1 MGFWSDTFGGG
12 NSFSES
18 VANVTTKDDNYEY
31 RGGTLYDNTTNK
43 AVDDTQFGSDSKY
56 GPLGSADSKNTD
68 AYSYNLNQGNAGT
81 TPLGSNADSDRG
93 GLANGLGAIT
103 RRPSTMA
110 NLGLMAGGI
119 PGAIMAGTIAAGRG
133 RKYDQKNPAFP
144 IDRNLEAN
152 PEFRKKAAAQEV
164 SFGRLGKEG
173 RSFTKDQLKQI
184 REGKGRIEGAFFK
197 DGDTSKQFKM
207 NRFGSSYEINPE
219 TGNSK
224 LIEDQAAAA
233 GGEGGIAAVRPVATQ
248 ATAPTSTLPAIS
260 TESEFAKQQMVSP
273 PAEWLIANGY
283 ADTNPS
289 YDALVKYNTDLR
301 AGVLT
306 MSEGGRLGQT
316 QMQMSQIARK
326 GAINPQIPVG
336 GLQQYGTYLDNR
348 YGDPEFDQKRMQF
361 LREVGQQEQQTFG
374 GGGGGSFPSSGL
386 GGKGGAG
393 SSADRLTQP
402 LNELTTATNNTQLIE
417 NGFDNSVD
425 PVDQYVQSANASSAA
440 SSQAPTNSLY
450 KGLSPVFGG
459 AMGGARAELPSS
471 DSYHALYQSAL
482 GMAEGGD
489 VQFALGG
496 NEKDL
501 INAMEDVIR
510 RDLADDAQVNPEQ
523 MSDQDKIV
531 VAQYVQQYGES
542 ALMEMVNSV
551 KNGTA
556 DETRERFARGE
567 NGMVRGN
574 GDGSGTDDKV
584 TAQLK
589 DGDATQDVLLADGE
603 FVLRKD
609 ATQAIEKK
617 YGGGALDKIN
627 DAGPDAAKELRRLMP
642 T

>member
-1 MGFWSDTFGGG
+1 MGFWSETFGGG

-18 VANVTTKDDNYEY
+18 VANATTPRDDYEY
-31 RGGTLYDNTTNK
+31 RGGTLYGKDNK
-43 AVDDTQFGSDSKY
+43 AVDYNPDTGKYGGAGAPSNLGAMDSK
-56 GPLGSADSKNTD
+56 STD

-93 GLANGLGAIT
+93 GLSNGLGAMMRSPVAMGT
-103 RRPSTMA
+103 
-110 NLGLMAGGI
+110 LGLMSGGI
-119 PGAIMAGTIAAGRG
+119 GPALMSGAMAAGRG

-144 IDRNLEAN
+144 IDRNLEAD

-173 RSFTKDQLKQI
+173 RSFTSAQLKQI
-184 REGKGRIEGAFFK
+184 REDPKGRIEGAFFK

-207 NRFGSSYEINPE
+207 NMFGNTYEINPE

-233 GGEGGIAAVRPVATQ
+233 GGDNDGIAAVRRSVATQ

-326 GAINPQIPVG
+326 GAINPQTPVG

-374 GGGGGSFPSSGL
+374 GGSGGSFPSSGL

-393 SSADRLTQP
+393 SPADRLTQP
-402 LNELTTATNNTQLIE
+402 LNELTTATDNTQLIE
-417 NGFDNSVD
+417 NGFDNNVD
-425 PVDQYVQSANASSAA
+425 PVEQYAQSANASSAA

-459 AMGGARAELPSS
+459 AIGGARA
-471 DSYHALYQSAL
+471 AL

-501 INAMEDVIR
+501 INAAERAVR
-510 RDLADDAQVNPEQ
+510 NGLQAQGMARGGDMDISNE
-523 MSDQDKIV
+523 DKIAI
-531 VAQYVQQYGES
+531 AQYVEQYGKP
-542 ALMEMVNSV
+542 ALMQLVDSV
-551 KNGTA
+551 RTGEA
-556 DETRERFARGE
+556 DETRKRFARGE

-574 GDGSGTDDKV
+574 GDGSGTDDKI

>member
-1 MGFWSDTFGGG
+1 MGFWSETFGGG
-12 NSFSES
+12 NSFKES
-18 VANVTTKDDNYEY
+18 VANATTRDDDYEY
-31 RGGTLYDNTTNK
+31 RGGTLYGKDNK
-43 AVDDTQFGSDSKY
+43 AVDPDQFGSDSKY
-56 GPLGSADSKNTD
+56 GPLGRADSKSTD

-81 TPLGSNADSDRG
+81 TPLGSNATSERG
-93 GLANGLGAIT
+93 GLSNGLGAIM
-103 RRPSTMA
+103 RNPVAMGG
-110 NLGLMAGGI
+110 LGLISGGI
-119 PGAIMAGTIAAGRG
+119 GPALMSGAIAAGRG
-133 RKYDQKNPAFP
+133 RKYDQKNPAYVNKGKG
-144 IDRNLEAN
+144 D
-152 PEFRKKAAAQEV
+152 PEFRKKAAAQEF
-164 SFGRLGKEG
+164 SRNFGRLGKEG
-173 RSFTKDQLKQI
+173 RSFTKDQLTQI
-184 REGKGRIEGAFFK
+184 REDPKARIEGAFFK

-207 NRFGSSYEINPE
+207 NMFGNTYEINPE

-233 GGEGGIAAVRPVATQ
+233 GGDNDGIAAIRRAVGTQ

-260 TESEFAKQQMVSP
+260 TESEFAKQQVLSP

-283 ADTNPS
+283 SDTNPS
-289 YDALVKYNTDLR
+289 YEAITKYNTDKR

-374 GGGGGSFPSSGL
+374 GGGGSFPSSGL

-393 SSADRLTQP
+393 SPADRLTQP
-402 LNELTTATNNTQLIE
+402 LNELTTATNNTQLI
-417 NGFDNSVD
+417 D
-425 PVDQYVQSANASSAA
+425 PVEQYVQSANASSAA

-482 GMAEGGD
+482 GMAEGGN

-627 DAGPDAAKELRRLMP
+627 NAGPDAAKELRRLMP

>member
-1 MGFWSDTFGGG
+1 MGFWSETFGGG

-18 VANVTTKDDNYEY
+18 VANATTRDDDYEY
-31 RGGTLYDNTTNK
+31 RGGNLYDISGGGQELVKGEDRGGKT
-43 AVDDTQFGSDSKY
+43 SY
-56 GPLGSADSKNTD
+56 GTLGQADSKGSGLYYPSNVGGGEGPGAGKQSVRNT
-68 AYSYNLNQGNAGT
+68 SGFNAG
-81 TPLGSNADSDRG
+81 LGS
-93 GLANGLGAIT
+93 IT
-103 RRPSTMA
+103 RNPIVMGS
-110 NLGLMAGGI
+110 LGLMSGGI
-119 PGAIMAGTIAAGRG
+119 GPALMSGAMAAGR
-133 RKYDQKNPAFP
+133 RNRYNNTAKPAP
-144 IDRNLEAN
+144 LSNQQIGIN
-152 PEFRKKAAAQEV
+152 KAI
-164 SFGRLGKEG
+164 
-173 RSFTKDQLKQI
+173 RSVEDMGPSTYTKDELKQI
-184 REGKGRIEGAFFK
+184 REGKDRIEGSYYK
-197 DGDTSKQFKM
+197 DGQGDKQFKM
-207 NRFGSSYEINPE
+207 GMFGNSYEINPE

-224 LIEDQAAAA
+224 LLEDQAAAA
-233 GGEGGIAAVRPVATQ
+233 GNEEGIATVRPVGTQ
-248 ATAPTSTLPAIS
+248 VTAPTSTIPTIS
-260 TESEFAKQQMVSP
+260 TESEFAKQPMVSP

-326 GAINPQIPVG
+326 GAINPQTPVG

-393 SSADRLTQP
+393 SPADRLTQP
-402 LNELTTATNNTQLIE
+402 LNELTTATDNTQLIE
-417 NGFDNSVD
+417 NGFDNNVD
-425 PVDQYVQSANASSAA
+425 PVE
-440 SSQAPTNSLY
+440 QAPTNSLY

-459 AMGGARAELPSS
+459 AMGGARA
-471 DSYHALYQSAL
+471 AL

-556 DETRERFARGE
+556 DETRRRFARGE

-574 GDGSGTDDKV
+574 GDGSGTDDKI